1 MLCRFAHS
9 TVLTS
14 QWTRCTAAPRDSFPA
29 VRGAKTSAFYKIE
42 YSMRSQ
48 SSHIT
53 CTVRLPTVFT
63 YLQITEFRSM
73 SQVSM
78 INCLEGYISKQPFTC
93 GCWDKD
99 KDVFPIHKKKWVQNI
114 FKWIPLFMI
123 QITSSKNS
131 NLNIHIQTQK
141 HTPLHVH
148 KAPWLSRQ
156 DRPQWLRLDA
166 QCGDDPSFSSSLQQM
181 KQQQQFGV
189 LSLRFCFGIL
199 ALKWIISNKGP
210 QPINPEKNSCHC
222 VGYDYDLWDNLYTQ
236 NFHLCLKTTIK
247 QYKLI

>member
-99 KDVFPIHKKKWVQNI
+99 KDVFPIPKKKVS
-114 FKWIPLFMI
+114 
-123 QITSSKNS
+123 T
-131 NLNIHIQTQK
+131 K
-141 HTPLHVH
+141 HFQMDTIVH
-148 KAPWLSRQ
+148 
-156 DRPQWLRLDA
+156 
-166 QCGDDPSFSSSLQQM
+166 DPDN
-181 KQQQQFGV
+181 KQQKQQF
-189 LSLRFCFGIL
+189 
-199 ALKWIISNKGP
+199 K
-210 QPINPEKNSCHC
+210 
-222 VGYDYDLWDNLYTQ
+222 YT
-236 NFHLCLKTTIK
+236 HSDAKTHTSPCS
-247 QYKLI
+247 